1 MSGFET
7 QGLVFSLRNGETC
20 ALSGDTLTV
29 GQRQIPLSTVLSAGL
44 VADVSVPV
52 PAGMPPTP
60 GVSLSLADGSTL
72 AFTPVEQLDCWRLLQ
87 ALAAARPH
95 LSRPLPPPPGQA
107 GPTMG
112 YAGYGGYGPAYG
124 YPPPPPYMGMGY
136 PPTYNGYLVSESD
149 KTMAGLCHLSHFF
162 LPVIFPLIVWL
173 AMRSTHPYASSQ
185 GRQAF
190 IFQLFFIVIAIGAV
204 VGFDAYMFSTFAS
217 MSSQTASSAPT
228 TFDFAFFPVL
238 LGLYAVMGIVGI
250 VTLVYSIVGAVQ
262 SFQGRPFHYPLLGG
276 LK

>member
-7 QGLVFSLRNGETC
+7 QGLVFSLRNGEIC
-20 ALSGDTLTV
+20 ALSGGTLTV
-29 GQRQIPLSTVLSAGL
+29 GQRQIPLSSIVSAGL
-44 VADVSVPV
+44 VADLSMPV
-52 PAGMPPTP
+52 APGLPPTP

-72 AFTPVEQLDCWRLLQ
+72 AFTPVEQLDCWRMLQ
-87 ALAAARPH
+87 ALAAARPQ

-107 GPTMG
+107 GPAMG

-124 YPPPPPYMGMGY
+124 YPPPYMGAGY
-136 PPTYNGYLVSESD
+136 PPTYNGYVVSESD
-149 KTMAGLCHLSHFF
+149 KTMAGLCHLAHFF

-173 AMRSTHPYASSQ
+173 AMRNTQPYASSQ

-204 VGFDAYMFSTFAS
+204 VGLDTYLFSTFATF
-217 MSSQTASSAPT
+217 SSQTPPTGPT
-228 TFDFAFFPVL
+228 TMDFSFFPVFI
-238 LGLYAVMGIVGI
+238 GFYAVMGIVGI

-262 SFQGRPFHYPLLGG
+262 AFQGRPFHYPLLGR